1 MITDE
6 AQNMAQQL
14 EYAPLPAEVR
24 GLIAERIK
32 TLKAGGKV
40 IALQ

>member
-1 MITDE
+1 
-6 AQNMAQQL
+6 MAKEL
-14 EYAPLPAEVR
+14 NYAPLPAEVR
-24 GLIAERIK
+24 GLVAERIK